1 MFSMKMSLSGLLDM
15 HVIRNIDNN
24 INNGKERANYIY
36 MFTYILSLQR
46 NAR

>member
-15 HVIRNIDNN
+15 RVIKNIDNN
-24 INNGKERANYIY
+24 IKNGKERANY
-36 MFTYILSLQR
+36 MFTYILSMQR